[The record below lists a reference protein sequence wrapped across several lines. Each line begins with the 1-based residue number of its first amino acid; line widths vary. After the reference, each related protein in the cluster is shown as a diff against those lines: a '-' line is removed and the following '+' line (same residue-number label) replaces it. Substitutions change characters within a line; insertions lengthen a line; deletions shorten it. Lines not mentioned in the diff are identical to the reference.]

1 MVRNKTRIIQIVNTT
16 EQKLDRAG
24 VIAAL
29 CAFGFWGLVPI
40 YYKGLQAVGAW
51 EVLAHRVIWSVPLL
65 IIFLAI
71 RDGGQFWKKLRLP
84 MASIA
89 WLVLS
94 GVTVSINWV
103 VFVWAVAN
111 DHILDT
117 SLGYFGT
124 PLVSVLLG
132 YVFLKERLNTLQFIA
147 IIIAA
152 SGTLFL
158 AWHLGRP
165 PWIAITLA
173 LSFGLYGLLRKRLAV
188 GPMLGLLWE
197 TTLMFLPALAY
208 LLWLYS
214 ESAQQFM
221 RISTGIDLLLIGS
234 AFVTVLPLIW
244 FNMAAQKLPLT
255 ILGFFQYLAPSMS
268 FLIAV
273 FLYGEKF
280 TSGHAVAFS
289 CIWLALAL
297 VSIEPFRRARRRLRV

>member
-1 MVRNKTRIIQIVNTT
+1 MNAS
-16 EQKLDRAG
+16 EQKLDRGG

-29 CAFGFWGLVPI
+29 AAFGFWGLVPI
-40 YYKGLQAVGAW
+40 YYKGLESVGAW

-65 IIFLAI
+65 IIFLSI
-71 RDGGQFWKKLRLP
+71 RDRRQFLSKLRLP
-84 MASIA
+84 LSSIA

-94 GVTVSINWV
+94 GLTVSINWV

-124 PLVSVLLG
+124 PLINVLLG
-132 YVFLKERLNTLQFIA
+132 YVFLKERLSRPQFIA
-147 IIIAA
+147 VVVAA
-152 SGTLFL
+152 AGTFYL
-158 AWHLGRP
+158 AWYLGRP
-165 PWIAITLA
+165 PWIAMTLA
-173 LSFGLYGLLRKRLAV
+173 LSFGLYGLLRKRLTV

-197 TTLMFLPALAY
+197 TALMFPVALIF

-214 ESAQQFM
+214 TSGLQFLHV
-221 RISTGIDLLLIGS
+221 STAVDLLLIGS
-234 AFVTVLPLIW
+234 AFITVLPLIW
-244 FNMAAQKLPLT
+244 FNMAAQKLPLS

-273 FLYGEKF
+273 FMYGESF

-289 CIWLALAL
+289 CIWLGLAL
-297 VSIEPFRRARRRLRV
+297 VSVEPFRQARRRLRG

>member
-1 MVRNKTRIIQIVNTT
+1 MNTPD
-16 EQKLDRAG
+16 QKLDRAG

-29 CAFGFWGLVPI
+29 AAFGFWGLVPI
-40 YYKGLQAVGAW
+40 YYKGLQTVGAW

-65 IIFLAI
+65 IIFLSI
-71 RDGGQFWKKLRLP
+71 RDGGQFLEKLRLP
-84 MASIA
+84 LVSIA

-94 GVTVSINWV
+94 GLTVSINWL

-117 SLGYFGT
+117 SLGYFAT

-132 YVFLKERLNTLQFIA
+132 YLFLKERLSPLQLIA
-147 IIIAA
+147 VIVAA
-152 SGTLFL
+152 TGTLYL
-158 AWHLGRP
+158 AWYLGRP

-173 LSFGLYGLLRKRLAV
+173 LSFGLYGLLRKRLTV

-197 TTLMFLPALAY
+197 TALMFPVALTY

-214 ESAQQFM
+214 TSGLQFLHA
-221 RISTGIDLLLIGS
+221 SPGIDLLLIGS
-234 AFVTVLPLIW
+234 AFVTVIPLIW
-244 FNMAAQKLPLT
+244 FNMAAQKLPLS

-273 FLYGEKF
+273 FMYGEIF
-280 TSGHAVAFS
+280 TSGHAVAFA

-297 VSIEPFRRARRRLRV
+297 VSIEPIRLARRRHHG

>member
-1 MVRNKTRIIQIVNTT
+1 MMDAK
-16 EQKLDRAG
+16 EHKLDRGG

-29 CAFGFWGLVPI
+29 SAFGFWGLVPI
-40 YYKGLQAVGAW
+40 YYKGLQSVGAW

-65 IIFLAI
+65 VLFLAI
-71 RDGGQFWKKLRLP
+71 RDGRQFWSKLRLP

-94 GVTVSINWV
+94 GLTISINWV

-132 YVFLKERLNTLQFIA
+132 YVFLKERLNLLQLIA
-147 IIIAA
+147 VAVAA
-152 SGTLFL
+152 TGTLFL
-158 AWHLGRP
+158 AWYLGKP
-165 PWIAITLA
+165 PWIAMTLA
-173 LSFGLYGLLRKRLAV
+173 TSFGLYGLLRKRLDV

-197 TTLMFLPALAY
+197 TTLMFVPALVY
-208 LLWLYS
+208 LLWLFS
-214 ESAQQFM
+214 QSGLHFLHD
-221 RISTGIDLLLIGS
+221 TVGIDLLLVGS
-234 AFVTVLPLIW
+234 AVITVLPLIW
-244 FNMAAQKLPLT
+244 FNMAAKKLPLS

-273 FLYGEKF
+273 FLYGERF
-280 TSGHAVAFS
+280 TAGHAVAFV

-297 VSIEPFRRARRRLRV
+297 VSVEPFRRARRRLRG

>member
-1 MVRNKTRIIQIVNTT
+1 MTLNT

-29 CAFGFWGLVPI
+29 SAFGFWGLVPI
-40 YYKGLQAVGAW
+40 YYKGLQTVSAW

-71 RDGGQFWKKLRLP
+71 RDGRQFRQKLRLP
-84 MASIA
+84 PASIA

-94 GVTVSINWV
+94 GLTVSINWL

-117 SLGYFGT
+117 SLGYFAT

-132 YVFLKERLNTLQFIA
+132 YLFLKERLSRLQLIA
-147 IIIAA
+147 VTVAA
-152 SGTLFL
+152 SGTLYL
-158 AWHLGRP
+158 AWYLGRP
-165 PWIAITLA
+165 PWIAMTLA
-173 LSFGLYGLLRKRLAV
+173 LSFGLYGLLRKRLTV

-197 TTLMFLPALAY
+197 TALMFPLALVY
-208 LLWLYS
+208 LLWLNS
-214 ESAQQFM
+214 QSSMQFSNVSG
-221 RISTGIDLLLIGS
+221 RIDLLLVGS

-244 FNMAAQKLPLT
+244 FNMAAQKLPLS

-280 TSGHAVAFS
+280 TGGHAVAFS

-297 VSIEPFRRARRRLRV
+297 VSIEPFRRARRRLRG